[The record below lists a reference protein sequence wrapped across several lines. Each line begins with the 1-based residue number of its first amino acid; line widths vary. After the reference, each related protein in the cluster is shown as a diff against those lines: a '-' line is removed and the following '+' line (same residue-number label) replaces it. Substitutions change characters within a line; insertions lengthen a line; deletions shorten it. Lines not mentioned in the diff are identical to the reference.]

1 MNFLKR
7 KYLQLLAKYLKNK
20 PEHHIAYVKT
30 QFYLKNNRRLDLD
43 NPKEFAEKIQWIR
56 LNMYDQSF
64 KKYIDKYEVRE
75 HIKVTIGEQ
84 YLNELIAVY
93 EDVEEIDVNTLPE
106 KFVLKGTHGSGYNVI
121 VPDKSKLDWIK
132 AKAQLQKFMSQNY
145 YDKYKEIIYKDIQP
159 RIVAEKF
166 LDQLGSDHIIDYK
179 FMCFSGV
186 PHYIHVKTFENDRI
200 KEAYY
205 DMDWQKQI
213 PEHIGDNHL
222 KQDIA
227 KPQCFDEMVSIAT
240 KLSGEFPF
248 VRVDLYEIENKVY
261 FGELTFLH
269 KGGMKRNYV
278 KPLNKIMGDLIK
290 LPIHKN

>member
-1 MNFLKR
+1 MNFFER
-7 KYLQLLAKYLKNK
+7 KYFQLLAKYLKNK
-20 PEHHIAYVKT
+20 PERHIDYVKT
-30 QFYLKNNRRLDLD
+30 QFYLKNNKLLDLD

-56 LNMYDQSF
+56 LHMYDESF

-75 HIKVTIGEQ
+75 HIKETIGEK
-84 YLNELIAVY
+84 YLNELIDVY
-93 EDVEEIDVNTLPE
+93 ESVEGINLDKLPN

-121 VPDKSKLDWIK
+121 VPDKSQLDWEN
-132 AKAQLQKFMSQNY
+132 AKAQLRKFLSQNY

-179 FMCFSGV
+179 FMCFHGQ
-186 PHYIHVKTFENDRI
+186 PHYIHVKTFEGDRI

-205 DMDWQKQI
+205 NMNWQKQT
-213 PEHIGDNHL
+213 PEVIGNNHL
-222 KQDIA
+222 RQEIS
-227 KPQCFDEMVSIAT
+227 KPQCFNEMATIAKT
-240 KLSGEFPF
+240 LSKPFAF
-248 VRVDLYEIENKVY
+248 VRVDLYEIEDKVY

-278 KPLNKIMGDLIK
+278 EPLNKIMGNLIK
-290 LPIHKN
+290 LPID

>member
-1 MNFLKR
+1 MKFFER
-7 KYLQLLAKYLKNK
+7 KYFQLLAKYLKNR
-20 PEHHIAYVKT
+20 PERHIDYVKT
-30 QFYLKNNRRLDLD
+30 QFYLKNNKKLDIE

-56 LNMYDQSF
+56 LNMYDESF
-64 KKYIDKYEVRE
+64 KKYIDKYEVRA
-75 HIKVTIGEQ
+75 HIKETIGEQ

-93 EDVEEIDVNTLPE
+93 EDVDDIDLKELPE

-121 VPDKSKLDWIK
+121 VPDVKKLDWPK
-132 AKAQLQKFMSQNY
+132 AKAELKKFMSQNY
-145 YDKYKEIIYKDIQP
+145 YDKYKEVIYKDIQP

-179 FMCFSGV
+179 FMCFHGE

-205 DMDWQKQI
+205 DMNWQKQDPAI
-213 PEHIGDNHL
+213 IGENHL
-222 KQDIA
+222 KQDIK
-227 KPQCFDEMVSIAT
+227 KPATFDEMVRIA
-240 KLSGEFPF
+240 KILSKEFAF
-248 VRVDLYEIENKVY
+248 VRVDLYEIEQQVY

-278 KPLNKIMGDLIK
+278 EPLNKIMGDLIK
-290 LPIHKN
+290 LPIEQH